1 MASFQTVSEGSSS
14 SDMHY
19 SLQSLKGDVLGGLMS
34 ALVVL
39 TPSIAFGVVAG
50 LDVTSGIYATAA
62 VGLFVGVFERNRP
75 QMGDIS
81 SVTAIPM
88 AVVVATYADSLA
100 KALTIVM
107 LAGLI
112 QVALGLLRLARF
124 VAYTPYSVIAGFT
137 SGVGVLII
145 VSMVRSFLGQSV
157 WLAKPV
163 TAVREWP
170 DYFASFEP
178 AALAVGAVTLAVAL
192 GWPKRLRAK
201 VPPMLAGLAAGTL
214 LSVLW
219 LSDVATLD
227 DVPTG
232 LPELAVPVLSPGFLA
247 EAVTPALAIALLSTV
262 RALLSIFAADAQT
275 RTQLDPD
282 RSLVTLGTGNVA
294 AGLIGGLAGH
304 QSFMPTMIAVRAGAT
319 TRVAVVVRSLAL
331 LAIVLGL
338 AQYLAHLPHAAL
350 AGVLMI
356 FGWQLIDWR
365 FFARL
370 HRVQREHLL
379 IVLTTL
385 GVMLLVDLVTA
396 VAVGLIVAGMVGARQ
411 FERLQ
416 LDSVVSV
423 PLLDQVFLTPQSVTA
438 SEIAPYSAR
447 TGIVKLRGSFTV
459 ASSRK
464 LIRTIGD
471 DIVGHQVVILDFSE
485 TDYIDDSAAL
495 VIEQLIDT
503 AAAEGVHCIVLAL
516 VGAPAA
522 TLASL
527 NVLRRIPP
535 EHRVSNLDEARDVAR
550 GLLVRDPESDL
561 PPPVDWE

>member
-1 MASFQTVSEGSSS
+1 MVIAVVRWRRSRRGAGYSS

-19 SLQSLKGDVLGGLMS
+19 SLQSLRGDVLGGLMS

-39 TPSIAFGVVAG
+39 TPSVAFGVVAG
-50 LDVTSGIYATAA
+50 LDATSGIYAAA
-62 VGLFVGVFERNRP
+62 VVGLFVGVFERSRP
-75 QMGDIS
+75 QMGDVS

-107 LAGLI
+107 LAGLM
-112 QVALGLLRLARF
+112 QLALGLLRLARF

-157 WLAKPV
+157 WLARPA

-170 DYFASFEP
+170 DAFATFDP
-178 AALAVGAVTLAVAL
+178 AALAIGAVTLTVAL

-214 LSVLW
+214 LSVVW
-219 LSDVATLD
+219 LSDVATLAD
-227 DVPTG
+227 LPTG
-232 LPELAVPVLSPGFLA
+232 LPELAAPVLSPSFLA
-247 EAVTPALAIALLSTV
+247 EAVTPALTIALLSTV
-262 RALLSIFAADAQT
+262 RALLSIFATDAQT

-282 RSLVTLGTGNVA
+282 RSLVTLGAGNIA
-294 AGLIGGLAGH
+294 AGMVGGLAGH
-304 QSFMPTMIAVRAGAT
+304 QSFIPTMIAVRSGAT
-319 TRVAVVVRSLAL
+319 TRVAVVVRSLVL
-331 LAIVLGL
+331 VGIVLGL
-338 AQYLAHLPHAAL
+338 ARYLAYLPHAAL
-350 AGVLMI
+350 AGVLVI

-379 IVLTTL
+379 IMLTTL
-385 GVMLLVDLVTA
+385 GIMLFVDLVTA
-396 VAVGLIVAGMVGARQ
+396 VAVGLIVAGMIGARQ

-423 PLLDQVFLTPQSVTA
+423 PLLDQVFLAEQSVATA
-438 SEIAPYSAR
+438 EIAPYSAR

-459 ASSRK
+459 ASSSK

-471 DIVGHQVVILDFSE
+471 DIVGHHVVILDFSE

-495 VIEQLIDT
+495 VIERLIDT
-503 AAAEGVHCIVLAL
+503 AAAEGVRCIVVAL
-516 VGAPAA
+516 DGAPAA
-522 TLASL
+522 TLESL
-527 NVLRRIPP
+527 NVLRRIPA
-535 EHRVSNLDEARDVAR
+535 EHRVASLDEAREATR
-550 GLLVRDPESDL
+550 RLLD
-561 PPPVDWE
+561 

>member
-1 MASFQTVSEGSSS
+1 MRYG
-14 SDMHY
+14 
-19 SLQSLKGDVLGGLMS
+19 LQALKGDVVGGLMS

-39 TPSIAFGVVAG
+39 TPSVAFGVVAG
-50 LDVTSGIYATAA
+50 LDATSGIYAAVA
-62 VGLFVGVFERNRP
+62 VGLFVGVFERARP

-107 LAGLI
+107 LAGLM

-124 VAYTPYSVIAGFT
+124 VAYTPYSVVAGFT
-137 SGVGVLII
+137 SGVGVLIL

-157 WLAKPV
+157 WLAKPA

-170 DYFASFEP
+170 EAFASFDP
-178 AALAVGAVTLAVAL
+178 AALAIGALTLAVAL
-192 GWPKRLRAK
+192 AWPKRLRTK
-201 VPPMLAGLAAGTL
+201 LPPMLAGLAAGTL
-214 LSVLW
+214 LSVVW
-219 LSDVATLD
+219 LSDVPTLAD
-227 DVPTG
+227 LPTG
-232 LPELAVPVLSPGFLA
+232 LPDFTAPVLSPGFLA
-247 EAVTPALAIALLSTV
+247 EALTPALAIALLSTV
-262 RALLSIFAADAQT
+262 RALLSIFATDAQT

-282 RSLVTLGTGNVA
+282 RSLVTLGAGNIV
-294 AGLIGGLAGH
+294 AGLAGGPAGH
-304 QSFMPTMIAVRAGAT
+304 QSFIPTMIAVRAGAT
-319 TRVAVVVRSLAL
+319 TRVAVVVRSLVL

-338 AQYLAHLPHAAL
+338 AQYLAYLPHAAL
-350 AGVLMI
+350 AGVLVI

-379 IVLTTL
+379 IMLTTL
-385 GVMLLVDLVTA
+385 AIMLFVDLVTA
-396 VAVGLIVAGMVGARQ
+396 VAAGLIVAGMVGARQ

-423 PLLDQVFLTPQSVTA
+423 PLLDQVFLADSSA
-438 SEIAPYSAR
+438 AADEIVPYSAR

-459 ASSRK
+459 ASSSK

-471 DIVGHQVVILDFSE
+471 DIVGHEAVILDFSE

-503 AAAEGVHCIVLAL
+503 AVAEGVHCLVMAL
-516 VGAPAA
+516 DGAPAA
-522 TLASL
+522 TLESL
-527 NVLRRIPP
+527 NVLRRIPA
-535 EHRVSNLDEARDVAR
+535 EHRVASLDEARDVAR
-550 GLLVRDPESDL
+550 RLLGQ
-561 PPPVDWE
+561 